1 MPMDNAVGDSAF
13 SVTSK
18 TERDLSWYKSAVMN
32 GLRFQRK
39 YAKSQ
44 MWAQYKA
51 YYRHEFPSGTLPVN
65 LVFSILRSIV
75 PQVYFR
81 DPSVIVTP
89 TKPGL
94 EFQLHARLIQDL
106 DKWMLL
112 ETGVKYQIKK
122 LINDS
127 FLCGIA
133 SGFVGYDSE
142 YGFSQSKT
150 IGAQGQAS
158 LTQFN
163 KSGNR
168 IEYNNLV
175 NPGMPWFLRARPEDV
190 VYPWGCESSVNAE
203 WVAMRV
209 FRPLSDI
216 KSDPKYKNTDKL
228 KGSYTQRRTQP
239 EGGMRDEWADGEFKD
254 HEWVE
259 LWQLRDAKTKEIVCF
274 TMDHNEFLRKEEDL
288 IQVDGIPVETLA
300 FNPDPDFIYGI
311 PDARIIEPQLLE
323 LNEIRTQAMKHR
335 RVDLLKFLYR
345 RKAVSDDQL
354 AKLLSED
361 VQAGIAIDS
370 EEPIN
375 QAIMQLQP
383 GASAILADLERMGET
398 IRGDVRETVGFSRSS
413 TGEYQGKTHISAKE
427 TEVVNW
433 ANQIRVDERRDMVA
447 DLLQN
452 VIRRYNQMI
461 FTYWKEPIIRSII
474 GPDGARY
481 WIKFSPADIKAEYTY
496 KIDPTNAIPV
506 DQRTKRQDAQELFAA
521 WSQAEIATSKT
532 GKPVPPEL
540 LRYIYSQYDG
550 IDVDKMV
557 AESSPPPAPPGQPPM
572 GPGAGQNPDQALP
585 PQEAARMMGQRMG
598 M

>member
-1 MPMDNAVGDSAF
+1 MPREDAVDNGTYIF
-13 SVTSK
+13 T
-18 TERDLSWYKSAVMN
+18 TGPERSLSHYKSMVMN

-39 YAKSQ
+39 YARSD
-44 MWAQYKA
+44 MWQQYKS
-51 YYRHEFPSGTLPVN
+51 YYRHEFPKGTLPVN

-75 PQVYFR
+75 PQIYFR
-81 DPSVIVTP
+81 DPSVVVTP

-94 EFQLHARLIQDL
+94 EFQLHARLVQDL
-106 DKWMLL
+106 DKWMLK

-122 LINDS
+122 MINDS
-127 FLCGIA
+127 FLCGL
-133 SGFVGYDSE
+133 STGFVGYDSE
-142 YGFSQSKT
+142 YGFNKAKS
-150 IGAQGQAS
+150 IGGQGQAS

-163 KSGNR
+163 KQGNK

-190 VYPWGCESSVNAE
+190 VYPWGCEAVYNAE

-216 KSDPKYKNTDKL
+216 KSDPKYKNTAQL

-239 EGGMRDEWADGEFKD
+239 EGGVRDEWADGEFKD

-274 TMDHNEFLRKEEDL
+274 TMDHDEFLRKEEDL
-288 IQVDGIPVETLA
+288 MQVDGIPAETIA
-300 FNPDPDFIYGI
+300 FNPDPDYIYGI

-345 RKAVSDDQL
+345 RKAVTPEQIQ
-354 AKLLSED
+354 KLLSED
-361 VQAGIAIDS
+361 VQAGIEVDS
-370 EEPIN
+370 DEPLN

-398 IRGDVRETVGFSRSS
+398 IRGDIRETVGFSRSS

-461 FTYWKEPIIRSII
+461 FSYWTDPIVRSII

-481 WIKFSPADIKAEYTY
+481 WIKFSPADIKAEYSF
-496 KIDPTNAIPV
+496 KVDPTNAIPT
-506 DQRTKRQDAQELFAA
+506 DQRTKKADAQELFAA

-540 LRYIYSQYDG
+540 LRHIYSQYDG
-550 IDVDKMV
+550 IDIDKLV
-557 AESSPPPAPPGQPPM
+557 AESGQPPQPQGAQM
-572 GPGAGQNPDQALP
+572 APGAGNNPDQAVP
-585 PQEAARMMGQRMG
+585 PQEAARMLGQRMG
-598 M
+598 R

>member
-1 MPMDNAVGDSAF
+1 MLE
-13 SVTSK
+13 
-18 TERDLSWYKSAVMN
+18 ERSLDWYKAAVMN

-39 YAKSQ
+39 YAHNQ
-44 MWAQYKA
+44 MWQQYKA
-51 YYRHEFPSGTLPVN
+51 YYRHEYPDGTLPVN

-81 DPSVIVTP
+81 NPSVVVSPI
-89 TKPGL
+89 KPGM
-94 EFQLHARLIQDL
+94 EYALHARLVQEI
-106 DKWMLL
+106 DKGLLL
-112 ETGVKYQIKK
+112 ETSVKYQMKK
-122 LINDS
+122 MINDA
-127 FLCGIA
+127 FLCGIS

-142 YGFSQSKT
+142 YGYSSSKT
-150 IGAQGQAS
+150 IGQDGQVS

-163 KSGNR
+163 RSGDK

-190 VYPWGCESSVNAE
+190 IYPWGCESSYNAE
-203 WVAMRV
+203 WVALRV
-209 FRPLSDI
+209 FRPLGDI
-216 KSDPKYKNTDKL
+216 KSDPKYKNTSDL

-239 EGGMRDEWADGEFKD
+239 EGGIRDEWSDGELKD

-274 TMDHNEFLRKEEDL
+274 TMDHDKFLRKEEDL
-288 IQVDGIPVETLA
+288 LQVDGIPVETLV
-300 FNPDPDFIYGI
+300 FNPDPDYIYGI

-335 RVDLLKFLYR
+335 RIDILKFLYR
-345 RKAVSDDQL
+345 RKALAPEQL
-354 AKLLSED
+354 NKMLSED
-361 VQAGIAIDS
+361 VQAGIEVDS
-370 EEPIN
+370 EEPLT
-375 QAIMQLQP
+375 QAIMPLNP
-383 GASAILADLERMGET
+383 GASGILADLERMGEVV
-398 IRGDVRETVGFSRSS
+398 RGDVREMVGFSRSS

-427 TEVVNW
+427 TEVVSW

-461 FTYWKEPIIRSII
+461 FTYWKEPIVRSIV

-481 WIKFSPADIKAEYTY
+481 WIKFSPADIKGEYTY

-532 GKPVPPEL
+532 GKPVPEEL
-540 LRYIYSQYDG
+540 MRYIYSQYDG
-550 IDVDKMV
+550 IDVDRLV
-557 AESSPPPAPPGQPPM
+557 AQSGQPPQPPPGAGMPPM
-572 GPGAGQNPDQALP
+572 GPGAGMNPEQAVP
-585 PQEAARMMGQRMG
+585 PEIAAKMMAAAKGG

>member
-1 MPMDNAVGDSAF
+1 MSVDNAVREDISGVSR
-13 SVTSK
+13 K
-18 TERDLSWYKSAVMN
+18 ERDLTWYKSAVLN

-39 YAKSQ
+39 YAKSDLWQ
-44 MWAQYKA
+44 QYKS
-51 YYRHEFPSGTLPVN
+51 YYRHEYPDGTLPVN

-75 PQVYFR
+75 PQIYFR
-81 DPSVIVTP
+81 DPSVVVTP

-94 EFQLHARLIQDL
+94 EYQLHARLVQDL
-106 DKWMLL
+106 DKWMLR

-122 LINDS
+122 MINDS
-127 FLCGIA
+127 FLCGLA
-133 SGFVGYDSE
+133 SAFVGYDSE
-142 YGFSQSKT
+142 YGFSIPKT
-150 IGAQGQAS
+150 IGGEGQAS

-163 KSGNR
+163 KQGNR

-175 NPGMPWFLRARPEDV
+175 SPGMPWFLRARPEDV

-209 FRPLSDI
+209 FRPLADI
-216 KSDPKYKNTDKL
+216 KADPKYKNTSDL

-239 EGGMRDEWADGEFKD
+239 EGGIRDEWADGEFKD

-274 TMDHNEFLRKEEDL
+274 TMDHDEFLRKEEDL
-288 IQVDGIPVETLA
+288 MQVDGIPVETLA

-335 RVDLLKFLYR
+335 RIDILKFLYR
-345 RKAVSDDQL
+345 RSAITPEQL
-354 AKLLSED
+354 NKLLSED
-361 VQAGIAIDS
+361 VQAGIEVNSD
-370 EEPIN
+370 EPIT

-398 IRGDVRETVGFSRSS
+398 IRGDIRETVGFSRSS

-461 FTYWKEPIIRSII
+461 FTYWKDPIVRSVV

-481 WIKFSPADIKAEYTY
+481 WIKFSPADIKAEYTF
-496 KIDPTNAIPV
+496 KVDPTNALPV
-506 DQRTKRQDAQELFAA
+506 DQRTKRQEATEMFQA
-521 WSQAEIATSKT
+521 WAQAEAVTAKT

-540 LRYIYSQYDG
+540 VRYYFAQFDG
-550 IDVDKMV
+550 IDVDKLV
-557 AESSPPPAPPGQPPM
+557 AQTGQPPQM
-572 GPGAGQNPDQALP
+572 QEGAGMNPGQAVP
-585 PQEAARMMGQRMG
+585 PQEAARMLGQRMG
-598 M
+598 Q